1 MGNLKDMAMRKNKIT
16 KAPKK
21 NSEPLTNN
29 KKNFFRDLIVI
40 IALVHYTNKN
50 KQQIV

>member
-1 MGNLKDMAMRKNKIT
+1 MGNLKDMTMRKNKIT

-21 NSEPLTNN
+21 NSEPLINVRN
-29 KKNFFRDLIVI
+29 LFFTDLIVI
-40 IALVHYTNKN
+40 IALVQYTNKN